1 LELGIYPIRF
11 EIMKR
16 KIIFLQYILKQDKNS
31 MIYKVFKATSENPVK
46 NDFVETCKK
55 YLKQLDIKL
64 TFEEISEMSSNRLKN
79 IVKQKTEEAG
89 FNHLLKEK
97 NKQKKIVDIEYKK
110 LEIQEYLK
118 EGNRNTRMSKIIFK
132 ARGKNLEIK
141 MHKKWRYSDVICVG
155 CGEKVESEEELL
167 LCDGFLG
174 NKEIPTENI
183 KYSWSFGSY
192 VSLMVKVAKS
202 IEMRL
207 KVRKSLIE
215 EPG

>member
-1 LELGIYPIRF
+1 
-11 EIMKR
+11 
-16 KIIFLQYILKQDKNS
+16 

-55 YLKQLDIKL
+55 YIKQLDIKL
-64 TFEEISEMSSNRLKN
+64 TFEEISEMSSNRFKN

-110 LEIQEYLK
+110 LEMQEYLK

-183 KYSWSFGSY
+183 KYSWLFGSS

-215 EPG
+215 DPG